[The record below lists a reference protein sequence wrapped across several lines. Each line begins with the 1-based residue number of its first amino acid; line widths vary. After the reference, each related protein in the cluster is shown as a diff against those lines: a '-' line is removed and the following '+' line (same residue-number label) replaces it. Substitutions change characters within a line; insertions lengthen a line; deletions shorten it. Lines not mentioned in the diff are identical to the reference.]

1 MIVSLGDLMVDAY
14 FQIPDRR
21 NPRTDTQ
28 GRVELA
34 AGGSAANFAVWIARH
49 GRKSGLIG
57 RVGHDF
63 LGRALVA
70 DLEHEGVC
78 PYLVFD
84 PDPDYGTGRVG
95 VIVAADGER
104 DMVCDR
110 RANARL
116 SVEDIPEHVVAG
128 AEWLHVSG
136 YVFLE
141 EAPAKAARH
150 SIDIA
155 CEAGVPVSVDPA
167 AYSFIHALG
176 RQAFLKLCDGA
187 TVILPNLDEGR
198 AMTGLEQPE
207 DIASCLLDHF
217 PVVALKLG
225 ADGCLGMARQW
236 AGMAGITGAAGSMG
250 AGAGVAAGAGA
261 AGRADAAG
269 RAGGVDAGGHVL
281 EKGLVAAVG
290 FAAVPTR
297 VVDTTG
303 AGDAFDAGFVL
314 EYSRGAGL
322 AASLARGNEMGARVV
337 SRMGAR

>member
-1 MIVSLGDLMVDAY
+1 MIVSLGDIMIDAY
-14 FQIPDRR
+14 FQIPDER
-21 NPRTDTQ
+21 NPRTDTR

-57 RVGHDF
+57 RVGDDF
-63 LGRALVA
+63 LGRALAA

-78 PYLVFD
+78 PYLASD
-84 PDPDYGTGRVG
+84 PAPEYGTGRVG

-116 SVEDIPEHVVAG
+116 SVEDIPEDVVAG

-141 EAPAKAARH
+141 ETPARAARYC
-150 SIDIA
+150 IDLA
-155 CEAGVPVSVDPA
+155 REAKVPVSIDPA
-167 AYSFIHALG
+167 AYSFIQALG
-176 RQAFLKLCDGA
+176 RQAFLKLCEGA

-198 AMTGLEQPE
+198 AMTGLEQPL
-207 DIASCLLDHF
+207 DIASALLDYF
-217 PVVALKLG
+217 PAVALKLG

-236 AGMAGITGAAGSMG
+236 AGVGAPVAGTAATGTTETGT
-250 AGAGVAAGAGA
+250 AGVSTAAS
-261 AGRADAAG
+261 
-269 RAGGVDAGGHVL
+269 
-281 EKGLVAAVG
+281 EKGLVATVR
-290 FAAVPTR
+290 FAAVPTA
-297 VVDTTG
+297 VIDTTG

-322 AASLARGNEMGARVV
+322 AAGLARANEMGARVV
-337 SRMGAR
+337 SRVGAR

>member
-1 MIVSLGDLMVDAY
+1 MIVSLGDVMIDAY
-14 FQIPDRR
+14 FQLPDRR
-21 NPRTDTQ
+21 NPRTDTR

-57 RVGHDF
+57 RVGSDF
-63 LGRALVA
+63 LGRGLAA
-70 DLEHEGVC
+70 DLESEGVC
-78 PYLVFD
+78 LYLALD
-84 PDPDYGTGRVG
+84 PDPEYGTGRVG

-110 RANARL
+110 RANTRL
-116 SVEDIPEHVVAG
+116 SAEDIPEHVVAG

-141 EAPAKAARH
+141 QSPARAARRC
-150 SIDIA
+150 IDTA
-155 CEAGVPVSVDPA
+155 REAGVPVSVDPA
-167 AYSFIHALG
+167 AYSFIRALG
-176 RQAFLKLCDGA
+176 RRAFLELCEGA

-198 AMTGLEQPE
+198 AMTGLERPE
-207 DIASCLLDHF
+207 DVAARLLDHF

-236 AGMAGITGAAGSMG
+236 AGMAGTVGSGATA
-250 AGAGVAAGAGA
+250 
-261 AGRADAAG
+261 R
-269 RAGGVDAGGHVL
+269 
-281 EKGLVAAVG
+281 EKGLVASVR
-290 FAAVPTR
+290 FAAVPSQ

-322 AASLARGNEMGARVV
+322 AASLARANEMGARVV
-337 SRMGAR
+337 WKMGAR

>member
-1 MIVSLGDLMVDAY
+1 
-14 FQIPDRR
+14 
-21 NPRTDTQ
+21 
-28 GRVELA
+28 
-34 AGGSAANFAVWIARH
+34 
-49 GRKSGLIG
+49 LIG
-57 RVGHDF
+57 RVGDDF
-63 LGRALVA
+63 LGRALFA

-116 SVEDIPEHVVAG
+116 SVDDIPEDVVAG

-141 EAPAKAARH
+141 EAPAKAARYC
-150 SIDIA
+150 IDMA
-155 CEAGVPVSVDPA
+155 REAGVPVSVDPA
-167 AYSFIHALG
+167 AYSFIQTLG
-176 RQAFLKLCDGA
+176 REAFLDLCEGA
-187 TVILPNLDEGR
+187 AVILPNLDEGR

-207 DIASCLLDHF
+207 GIASCLLDYF

-225 ADGCLGMARQW
+225 AGGCLGMARQW
-236 AGMAGITGAAGSMG
+236 SGTGTAGISTG
-250 AGAGVAAGAGA
+250 
-261 AGRADAAG
+261 
-269 RAGGVDAGGHVL
+269 
-281 EKGLVAAVG
+281 EKGLVAAVR

-322 AASLARGNEMGARVV
+322 AASLARANEMGARVV

>member
-21 NPRTDTQ
+21 NSRTDTQ

-57 RVGHDF
+57 RVGDDF

-70 DLEHEGVC
+70 DLQDEGVS
-78 PYLVFD
+78 LHLAFD
-84 PDPDYGTGRVG
+84 PDPEYGTGRVG

-116 SVEDIPEHVVAG
+116 SVEDIPEDVVAG

-136 YVFLE
+136 YAFLE

-150 SIDIA
+150 SIEIA

-167 AYSFIHALG
+167 AYSFIRALG
-176 RQAFLKLCDGA
+176 RPTFLKLCEGA
-187 TVILPNLDEGR
+187 TVILPNLDEGH

-207 DIASCLLDHF
+207 DIASCLFDHF

-236 AGMAGITGAAGSMG
+236 SGTGTAGIPTS
-250 AGAGVAAGAGA
+250 
-261 AGRADAAG
+261 
-269 RAGGVDAGGHVL
+269 
-281 EKGLVAAVG
+281 EKGLVAAVR
-290 FAAVPTR
+290 FAAVPTQ
-297 VVDTTG
+297 VIDTTG

-322 AASLARGNEMGARVV
+322 AASLARANEMGARAV
-337 SRMGAR
+337 SRIGAR

>member
-1 MIVSLGDLMVDAY
+1 MVDAY

-21 NPRTDTQ
+21 NPRTDTR

-49 GRKSGLIG
+49 GRRSGLIG
-57 RVGHDF
+57 RVGDDF

-70 DLEHEGVC
+70 DLKREGVC
-78 PYLVFD
+78 PYLAFD
-84 PDPDYGTGRVG
+84 PDPEHGTGRVG

-116 SVEDIPEHVVAG
+116 SVEDIPEDVVSG

-141 EAPAKAARH
+141 DAPAKAARH
-150 SIDIA
+150 CINVA
-155 CEAGVPVSVDPA
+155 REAGIPVSIDPA
-167 AYSFIHALG
+167 AYSFIQALG
-176 RQAFLKLCDGA
+176 RQAFFKLCEGA
-187 TVILPNLDEGR
+187 AVILPNLDEGR
-198 AMTGLEQPE
+198 AMTGLERPE

-236 AGMAGITGAAGSMG
+236 AGMAGSAGIPGSAGIAGAVGAMG
-250 AGAGVAAGAGA
+250 AGADAVARPGVVAGTGPAPGWGA
-261 AGRADAAG
+261 DRQAR
-269 RAGGVDAGGHVL
+269 
-281 EKGLVAAVG
+281 EKGLVARVR
-290 FAAVPTR
+290 FAAVPAQ

-322 AASLARGNEMGARVV
+322 AASLALANEMGARAV
-337 SRMGAR
+337 SKIGAR

>member
-1 MIVSLGDLMVDAY
+1 
-14 FQIPDRR
+14 
-21 NPRTDTQ
+21 
-28 GRVELA
+28 LA

-57 RVGHDF
+57 RVGDDF

-70 DLEHEGVC
+70 DLEHEDVC
-78 PYLVFD
+78 PYLAFD
-84 PDPDYGTGRVG
+84 PDPEHGTGRVG
-95 VIVAADGER
+95 VIVAPDGER

-116 SVEDIPEHVVAG
+116 SVEDIPEDVVAG

-136 YVFLE
+136 YAFLE
-141 EAPAKAARH
+141 ETPAKAARH
-150 SIDIA
+150 SIEIA

-176 RQAFLKLCDGA
+176 RPAFLRLCEGA
-187 TVILPNLDEGR
+187 TVILPNFDEGR

-236 AGMAGITGAAGSMG
+236 AGMASIAGAAGSMG
-250 AGAGVAAGAGA
+250 AGAGAVAGW
-261 AGRADAAG
+261 
-269 RAGGVDAGGHVL
+269 GGDGQAS
-281 EKGLVAAVG
+281 EKGLVAAVR

-322 AASLARGNEMGARVV
+322 AASLARANEMGARVV
-337 SRMGAR
+337 SKMGAR

>member
-21 NPRTDTQ
+21 NPRTDTR

-49 GRKSGLIG
+49 GRRSGLIG
-57 RVGHDF
+57 RVGDDF

-70 DLEHEGVC
+70 DLKREGVC
-78 PYLVFD
+78 PYLAFD
-84 PDPDYGTGRVG
+84 PDPEHGTGRVG

-116 SVEDIPEHVVAG
+116 SVEDIPEDVVSG

-141 EAPAKAARH
+141 DAPAKAARH
-150 SIDIA
+150 CINVA
-155 CEAGVPVSVDPA
+155 REAGVPVSIDPA
-167 AYSFIHALG
+167 AYSFIQALG
-176 RQAFLKLCDGA
+176 RQAFFKLCEGA
-187 TVILPNLDEGR
+187 AVILPNLDEGR
-198 AMTGLEQPE
+198 AMTGLERPE

-236 AGMAGITGAAGSMG
+236 AG
-250 AGAGVAAGAGA
+250 
-261 AGRADAAG
+261 
-269 RAGGVDAGGHVL
+269 
-281 EKGLVAAVG
+281 
-290 FAAVPTR
+290 
-297 VVDTTG
+297 
-303 AGDAFDAGFVL
+303 
-314 EYSRGAGL
+314 
-322 AASLARGNEMGARVV
+322 
-337 SRMGAR
+337 

>member
-1 MIVSLGDLMVDAY
+1 MIVSLGDLMIDAY

-21 NPRTDTQ
+21 NPRTDTR

-57 RVGHDF
+57 RVGDDF
-63 LGRALVA
+63 LGRALAA
-70 DLEHEGVC
+70 DMEYEGVC
-78 PYLVFD
+78 LHLAFD
-84 PDPDYGTGRVG
+84 PDPEYGTGRVG

-116 SVEDIPEHVVAG
+116 SVDDIPEHVVAD

-141 EAPAKAARH
+141 ETPARAARH
-150 SIDIA
+150 CIEVA
-155 CEAGVPVSVDPA
+155 REAGVPVSIDPA
-167 AYSFIHALG
+167 AYSFIEAVG

-198 AMTGLEQPE
+198 AMTGLERPE
-207 DIASCLLDHF
+207 DIATRLLDHF

-236 AGMAGITGAAGSMG
+236 VGAAG
-250 AGAGVAAGAGA
+250 AVT
-261 AGRADAAG
+261 R
-269 RAGGVDAGGHVL
+269 
-281 EKGLVAAVG
+281 EKGLVAVVR
-290 FAAVPTR
+290 FAAVPTQ
-297 VVDTTG
+297 VIDTTG

-322 AASLARGNEMGARVV
+322 AAGLARANEMGARVV
-337 SRMGAR
+337 SKMGAR

>member
-57 RVGHDF
+57 RVGDDF
-63 LGRALVA
+63 LGRALVS

-78 PYLVFD
+78 PYLAFD
-84 PDPDYGTGRVG
+84 PDADYGTGRVG

-116 SVEDIPEHVVAG
+116 SVDDIPEDVVAG

-141 EAPAKAARH
+141 EAPAKAARYC
-150 SIDIA
+150 IDMA
-155 CEAGVPVSVDPA
+155 REAGVPVSVDPA
-167 AYSFIHALG
+167 AYSFIQTLG
-176 RQAFLKLCDGA
+176 REAFLNLCEGA

-225 ADGCLGMARQW
+225 AGGCLGMARQW
-236 AGMAGITGAAGSMG
+236 SGTGTAGISTG
-250 AGAGVAAGAGA
+250 
-261 AGRADAAG
+261 
-269 RAGGVDAGGHVL
+269 
-281 EKGLVAAVG
+281 EKGFVAAVR
-290 FAAVPTR
+290 FAAVPAE
-297 VVDTTG
+297 VIDTTG

-314 EYSRGAGL
+314 EYSLGAGL
-322 AASLARGNEMGARVV
+322 AASLARANEMGARVV
-337 SRMGAR
+337 ARIGAR